1 MSKVS
6 ERENAGRTSDSLL
19 SRGLSAYARRDWE
32 DAFTDLSAADELS
45 SLSGDDLEALAWS
58 AAMTGRDDGF
68 LETVERLHNEAQA
81 SSDTAK
87 MARTAFWMAMRLI
100 RLREFARAGGWQSRL
115 QGLLADRPESL
126 EHGYVQILQFH
137 RALEAGNIEQAHAA
151 AAEGKRIGLRFGDPD
166 LTEFCRN
173 LEGRI
178 LIRLGKV
185 SEGLAM
191 LDEAMLAAT
200 AGRLSPMLTG
210 IVFCSLIAGCQMVY
224 SIERSREWTAQL
236 GEWCDAQPQ
245 LGVFSGEC
253 MVHRAEIMAFSGEWP
268 AAEAEFE
275 RAQANLDPRVDPEA
289 LAAAHY
295 QEGEIHRLRGEPEA
309 AEAAY
314 RAASAVGTEP
324 QPGLALLRLANGN
337 VTAAAASI
345 RQVLASQPDPLR
357 RVRYL
362 PAAVEILLAAD
373 AIEEAADVAREL
385 GRVAAEYD
393 SDLLRAMA
401 ANAQGMMALKRSRA
415 AEAIAP
421 LREALQLWLRAG
433 SPYLAARIRVLISDA
448 CRDLGD
454 DEGAELERS
463 AAARVF
469 EDLGALPDLKRIAP
483 ASSPVGRARP
493 NGLTAR
499 EIEVLTLVAS
509 GQTNK
514 GIGRVLGLSE
524 KTVDRHVS
532 NILTKLD
539 VPTRSAATA
548 AAFQLGL
555 IDTSP

>member
-1 MSKVS
+1 MGWIAGRRGVYFRPMSKVS

-200 AGRLSPMLTG
+200 AGRLSPMLIT
-210 IVFCSLIAGCQMVY
+210 QN
-224 SIERSREWTAQL
+224 
-236 GEWCDAQPQ
+236 P
-245 LGVFSGEC
+245 
-253 MVHRAEIMAFSGEWP
+253 
-268 AAEAEFE
+268 
-275 RAQANLDPRVDPEA
+275 
-289 LAAAHY
+289 
-295 QEGEIHRLRGEPEA
+295 
-309 AEAAY
+309 
-314 RAASAVGTEP
+314 
-324 QPGLALLRLANGN
+324 RLARALS
-337 VTAAAASI
+337 TAAA
-345 RQVLASQPDPLR
+345 LAGWDGGGRGSNMG
-357 RVRYL
+357 
-362 PAAVEILLAAD
+362 LAAHS
-373 AIEEAADVAREL
+373 AFGSHAALVLEASVGEDQRIRVSRAVCAVDC
-385 GRVAAEYD
+385 GRVINPDIVRQLVEGGIVYGIAGATGHRIAFERGLP
-393 SDLLRAMA
+393 SVRSLRAMGFQRLA
-401 ANAQGMMALKRSRA
+401 DAPEIIVEIIESQEEPGGVTELAVPVVAPAIANAIFAATGQRLRSL
-415 AEAIAP
+415 P
-421 LREALQLWLRAG
+421 LAM
-433 SPYLAARIRVLISDA
+433 
-448 CRDLGD
+448 
-454 DEGAELERS
+454 
-463 AAARVF
+463 
-469 EDLGALPDLKRIAP
+469 
-483 ASSPVGRARP
+483 GRA
-493 NGLTAR
+493 
-499 EIEVLTLVAS
+499 
-509 GQTNK
+509 
-514 GIGRVLGLSE
+514 
-524 KTVDRHVS
+524 
-532 NILTKLD
+532 
-539 VPTRSAATA
+539 
-548 AAFQLGL
+548 
-555 IDTSP
+555 